1 MSLAL
6 PEIRQK
12 GWQAL
17 VKELGYAGATKFM
30 LLFDPGRGDYVEDR
44 KGILRE
50 TTIEKIR
57 EDLLKDYFFLI
68 PSECL
73 STIGK
78 GGRHN

>member
-30 LLFDPGRGDYVEDR
+30 LLFDPGSGDYVEDR
-44 KGILRE
+44 KEILRE

-57 EDLLKDYFFLI
+57 EDLLKD
-68 PSECL
+68 
-73 STIGK
+73 
-78 GGRHN
+78 

>member
-1 MSLAL
+1 MSRAL

-44 KGILRE
+44 KEILRE

-57 EDLLKDYFFLI
+57 EDLLKD
-68 PSECL
+68 
-73 STIGK
+73 
-78 GGRHN
+78 

>member
-44 KGILRE
+44 KEILRQ

-57 EDLLKDYFFLI
+57 EDLLKD
-68 PSECL
+68 
-73 STIGK
+73 
-78 GGRHN
+78 

>member
-17 VKELGYAGATKFM
+17 VKELGYAEATKFM

-44 KGILRE
+44 KEILRE

-57 EDLLKDYFFLI
+57 EDLLKD
-68 PSECL
+68 
-73 STIGK
+73 
-78 GGRHN
+78 

>member
-30 LLFDPGRGDYVEDR
+30 LLFDPGRGNYVEDR
-44 KGILRE
+44 KDILRE

-57 EDLLKDYFFLI
+57 EDLLKD
-68 PSECL
+68 
-73 STIGK
+73 
-78 GGRHN
+78 

>member
-1 MSLAL
+1 MNLAL

-30 LLFDPGRGDYVEDR
+30 LLFDPGRGDYVKDR
-44 KGILRE
+44 KEILRE

-57 EDLLKDYFFLI
+57 EDLLKD
-68 PSECL
+68 
-73 STIGK
+73 
-78 GGRHN
+78 

>member
-30 LLFDPGRGDYVEDR
+30 LLFDPGRGDYVEKR
-44 KGILRE
+44 KEILRE

-57 EDLLKDYFFLI
+57 EDLLKD
-68 PSECL
+68 
-73 STIGK
+73 
-78 GGRHN
+78 

>member
-30 LLFDPGRGDYVEDR
+30 LLFDPGRGDYVEER
-44 KGILRE
+44 KEILRE

-57 EDLLKDYFFLI
+57 EDLLKD
-68 PSECL
+68 
-73 STIGK
+73 
-78 GGRHN
+78 